1 MIVNEQGKLFGKIS
15 IVDIAVVA
23 CILMFAAAIGVRF
36 VLPSKLNVNAG
47 EYTYS
52 ATVKNV
58 RIESVTAIKND
69 VGKMWYDE
77 KGNEVGRLIS
87 AEEKPYVSEVA
98 KTDGSIVLA
107 EVPGKYTVEMQF
119 EASALK
125 GTSSI
130 LLGGKREVSNG
141 SNLLANSESIAVTY
155 TISDIAESNVSPAS

>member
-15 IVDIAVVA
+15 IVDIAVVV
-23 CILMFAAAIGVRF
+23 CILLFAAAICVRF
-36 VLPSKLNVNAG
+36 VLPSKSNTNYG
-47 EYTYS
+47 EYTYA

-77 KGNEVGRLIS
+77 KGNAVGKLIS
-87 AEEKPYVSEVA
+87 AEEKPYITDIT
-98 KTDGSIVLA
+98 KTDGTVVLA
-107 EVPGKYTVEMQF
+107 EMPEKYTVEMVF
-119 EASALK
+119 EATALK
-125 GTSSI
+125 GKSSV

-155 TISDIAESNVSPAS
+155 TISDITQK

>member
-23 CILMFAAAIGVRF
+23 CILLFAAAIGVRF
-36 VLPSKLNVNAG
+36 VLPSKLNVNVG

-58 RIESVTAIKND
+58 RNESVTAIKND
-69 VGKMWYDE
+69 IGKIWYDE
-77 KGNEVGRLIS
+77 KGNEVGKLIS
-87 AEEKPYVSEVA
+87 AEEKPYVSEVT
-98 KTDGSIVLA
+98 KTDGTVVLA
-107 EVPGKYTVEMQF
+107 EVPGKYTVEMKF

-155 TISDIAESNVSPAS
+155 TISDIAESNE